1 MIKINNFINLISYIG
16 HIMRDIETREDLLFI
31 MKEFY
36 DKLLADDK
44 INFFF
49 NKVTHV
55 AQHLDQHL
63 DILCTFWEQA
73 LFLKGGY
80 VNNMFQIHKD
90 VHDKLPFLKEHYD
103 IWLDYLYDSI
113 DPYFEGKVA
122 EQMKK
127 MAVNMA
133 TVLKIKLV

>member
-1 MIKINNFINLISYIG
+1 MTNVFLIQEDIFYFSR
-16 HIMRDIETREDLLFI
+16 MKKDIETREDILLI
-31 MKEFY
+31 MTEFY
-36 DKLLADDK
+36 KKLLADEN

-49 NKVTHV
+49 NKITDVDK
-55 AQHLDQHL
+55 HLEHHL

-80 VNNMFQIHKD
+80 SNNMFQIHKD
-90 VHDKLPFLKEHYD
+90 VHDKSPFKKEHYD

-113 DPYFEGKVA
+113 DDHFEGKSA
-122 EQMKK
+122 EQMKT
-127 MAVNMA
+127 MALNMA

>member
-1 MIKINNFINLISYIG
+1 MKDIS
-16 HIMRDIETREDLLFI
+16 TREDILLI
-31 MKEFY
+31 MRTFY
-36 DKLLADDK
+36 DKLLSDDK
-44 INFFF
+44 INYFFT
-49 NKVTHV
+49 KYSHV
-55 AQHLDQHL
+55 DQHL
-63 DILCTFWEQA
+63 DEHLDLLCNFWEQA

-80 VNNMFQIHKD
+80 SNNMFQIHKD
-90 VHDKLPFLKEHYD
+90 IRDKSPFLKEHYD

-113 DPYFEGKVA
+113 NNHFEGKSA